1 MMTLKTKNENIIIQY
16 KSIVQ
21 AILREIN
28 IRNIS
33 IPDFCED
40 MLIDVDEFID
50 SLSDIKSDFSYYF
63 EILEALKNY

>member
-1 MMTLKTKNENIIIQY
+1 MMPLKTKNENIIIQY
-16 KSIVQ
+16 KSIIQ

-33 IPDFCED
+33 IPDFCTD
-40 MLIDVDEFID
+40 MFIDVDEFID
-50 SLSDIKSDFSYYF
+50 SLSDIKSDFAYYL

>member
-1 MMTLKTKNENIIIQY
+1 MKTLKTKNENIIIQY

-28 IRNIS
+28 LRNIS
-33 IPDFCED
+33 IPDFCSD
-40 MLIDVDEFID
+40 MLLDVDEFID
-50 SLSDIKSDFSYYF
+50 SLSDIKSDFSYYL

>member
-1 MMTLKTKNENIIIQY
+1 MMPLKTKNENIIIQY
-16 KSIVQ
+16 KSIIQ

-33 IPDFCED
+33 IPDFCAD

-50 SLSDIKSDFSYYF
+50 SLSDIKSDFSYYL

>member
-50 SLSDIKSDFSYYF
+50 SLSDIKSDFSYYL